1 MPLRLIVHT
10 ALSIPIYY
18 DLTSPL
24 QPARCNRLRL
34 RERRPRSTT
43 DAMTGAVLP
52 RPICICIAPAA
63 ARYQEPRHPI
73 AQRELLSYV
82 HNDVI
87 AAPGLDHGPPRLQAF
102 PTKGRKGARAVDIS
116 GRGEACE
123 LQMRVLRMP
132 VSCRV
137 SARSNSL

>member
-1 MPLRLIVHT
+1 
-10 ALSIPIYY
+10 
-18 DLTSPL
+18 
-24 QPARCNRLRL
+24 
-34 RERRPRSTT
+34 
-43 DAMTGAVLP
+43 MTGAVLP
-52 RPICICIAPAA
+52 RPMAICICIAPAA
-63 ARYQEPRHPI
+63 ARYQSRDIRSPSG
-73 AQRELLSYV
+73 SYV

-102 PTKGRKGARAVDIS
+102 PTKGRKGARAVAIS

-137 SARSNSL
+137 SARSLNSEL

>member
-1 MPLRLIVHT
+1 MPLRLIVRT
-10 ALSIPIYY
+10 ALNTPIY
-18 DLTSPL
+18 DLTVL
-24 QPARCNRLRL
+24 TKFQPARCNRLRL

-73 AQRELLSYV
+73 AQRDLLSYV
-82 HNDVI
+82 RNDVI

-123 LQMRVLRMP
+123 
-132 VSCRV
+132 C
-137 SARSNSL
+137 A